1 MNILGISALYHD
13 SAAALCVNSEIIAAA
28 QEERFTRIKG
38 DSSFPANSIKY
49 CLSKM
54 NGQLDAVAFY
64 DNPILTLDRFLHNL
78 KGNEQSDVILKKEA
92 YKVFGERL
100 TICKTITVNCH
111 KKSRS

>member
-49 CLSKM
+49 CL
-54 NGQLDAVAFY
+54 
-64 DNPILTLDRFLHNL
+64 I
-78 KGNEQSDVILKKEA
+78 
-92 YKVFGERL
+92 
-100 TICKTITVNCH
+100 ITVIIHIYMNF
-111 KKSRS
+111 SFII